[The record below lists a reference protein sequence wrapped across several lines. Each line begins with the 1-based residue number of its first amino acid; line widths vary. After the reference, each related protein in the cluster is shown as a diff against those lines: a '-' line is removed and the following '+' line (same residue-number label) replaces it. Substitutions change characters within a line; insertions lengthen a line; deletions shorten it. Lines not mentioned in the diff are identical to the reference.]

1 MAQRRVEER
10 NDETQRNW
18 ALGQTEDTGEDQRDA
33 GEACGPARPGSGRS
47 ARTGLPWARR
57 PGKPRDGQRGAR
69 CAVSTITCR
78 SQTISKRRDVK
89 QPTGFMVNEPLT
101 SEQGTVTTCRNY
113 GKCVLRIWHL
123 RTCEDLHFRQGKTCS
138 AVNTTR
144 QHEASFDMEGR
155 ENTLEQACLLAIG
168 LCSHAGSRG
177 RCSCSRTSP

>member
-1 MAQRRVEER
+1 MMKRSVIGHWGRQRTRG
-10 NDETQRNW
+10 ETSEMQARR
-18 ALGQTEDTGEDQRDA
+18 AARL
-33 GEACGPARPGSGRS
+33 GPAKGGPCAPGFRGRGVRGS
-47 ARTGLPWARR
+47 RVTGREELAAP
-57 PGKPRDGQRGAR
+57 
-69 CAVSTITCR
+69 
-78 SQTISKRRDVK
+78 SQQSPVALKLFQNERDVK

-123 RTCEDLHFRQGKTCS
+123 RTCEHLHFRQGKTCS

-155 ENTLEQACLLAIG
+155 ENTLEQARLLAVG
-168 LCSHAGSRG
+168 LCSHAGSCG